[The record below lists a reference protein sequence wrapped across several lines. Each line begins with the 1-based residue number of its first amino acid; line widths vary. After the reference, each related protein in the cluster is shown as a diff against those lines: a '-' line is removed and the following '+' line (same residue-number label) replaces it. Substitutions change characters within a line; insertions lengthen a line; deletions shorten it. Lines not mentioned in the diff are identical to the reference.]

1 MSLRVLMPIVSLAIG
16 TWLGLG
22 QPDLDAMT
30 DAARRLYLDLAGDPR
45 LEPPP
50 RGPIVLDRVPQTL
63 EVRALG
69 QFVPEPLPRLNP
81 EARTS
86 RAWLLAEGPFYPANE
101 NKRLVTFTF
110 DADGSGVEHVDAH
123 ALRGAVVRG
132 QRDGVWTFSDRDGVV
147 VASESWS
154 HGTYAG
160 RSGAV
165 PWDPPM
171 LEPSDRC
178 GDAGED
184 GC

>member
-1 MSLRVLMPIVSLAIG
+1 MCRLLLLCIAGCAAPAFSSPRAVRPAACPRGADVVDDRDSDVRWAETEHLVGCQRDGLLEGWAREELAATGTVLEGRYAPGMRVG
-16 TWLGLG
+16 TWT
-22 QPDLDAMT
+22 QYD
-30 DAARRLYLDLAGDPR
+30 
-45 LEPPP
+45 
-50 RGPIVLDRVPQTL
+50 
-63 EVRALG
+63 
-69 QFVPEPLPRLNP
+69 
-81 EARTS
+81 ARTS
-86 RAWLLAEGPFYPANE
+86 RA
-101 NKRLVTFTF
+101 LVTFTF
-110 DADGSGVEHVDAH
+110 DADGSGVEHVDGH

-160 RSGAV
+160 RSGEV